1 MEHTIMQGSVLITCD
16 QAKIRKKL
24 VMNKYLLI
32 NSVIKEKLF
41 VTLGQAKMT
50 PITLSMKEKKLI
62 NWSYQKQEY
71 LLFKTHC

>member
-16 QAKIRKKL
+16 QANIRKKL

-50 PITLSMKEKKLI
+50 PKTLSMKEKKLI
-62 NWSYQKQEY
+62 NWSY
-71 LLFKTHC
+71 